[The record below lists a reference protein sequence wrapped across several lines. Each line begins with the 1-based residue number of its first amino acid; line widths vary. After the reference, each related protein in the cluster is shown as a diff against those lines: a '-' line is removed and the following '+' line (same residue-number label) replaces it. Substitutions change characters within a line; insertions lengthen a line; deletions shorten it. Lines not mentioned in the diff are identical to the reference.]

1 MLIRT
6 KTCYCFQVHDKS
18 QIIRKGIHS
27 DIESYS
33 AFWDNAKLNETNLR
47 QDLINRNVN
56 TVFICG
62 IAYDHCVGEFCK
74 TIEVIFSYFNSFPY
88 YLYNVNNC
96 KTIPF

>member
-62 IAYDHCVGEFCK
+62 IAYDHCVGEFNELSK
-74 TIEVIFSYFNSFPY
+74 FILPFLITISR
-88 YLYNVNNC
+88 YL
-96 KTIPF
+96 